1 MATTK
6 QMTGTE
12 RMLAACHLQPVDAT
26 PIWFMRQAGRC
37 FQEYRKLRE
46 KYEIL
51 TIAKTPELCAQ
62 VTLLPVKRLHVDAA
76 VMFADIML
84 PLEGMDV
91 PFRIEPDIGPII
103 PHPIRTQGDVDNVRV
118 IDAEE
123 ATPYVFEAIKLI
135 GEELGDTAAL
145 VGFSGSPFT
154 MACYMI
160 EGQPSRDYARAKAL
174 MLGQPELWHR
184 LMDKVT
190 EVVVRYL
197 RAQVAAGIQV
207 AQLFD
212 SWVGILS
219 PQQYKEFVLPY
230 SQRIFAEMSGLGI
243 PTIHFGT
250 GAAALLELMA
260 SAGSDLIGVDWRVP
274 LDRAWAQI
282 GYDHGI
288 QGNLD
293 PTMLLAP
300 FQVTREGARD
310 ILEMAGG
317 RPGHIF
323 NLGHGV
329 LPDTNPDDLAR
340 LVEFVHEESSR
351 NGPRAPRENG
361 PY

>member
-1 MATTK
+1 
-6 QMTGTE
+6 
-12 RMLAACHLQPVDAT
+12 MLAACHLQPVDAT

-37 FQEYRKLRE
+37 FPEYRKLRE

-51 TIAKTPELCAQ
+51 TIAKTPDLCVQ

-76 VMFADIML
+76 IMFADIML
-84 PLEGMDV
+84 PLEGMGV
-91 PFRIEPDIGPII
+91 PFHIEPETGPII
-103 PHPIRTQGDVDNVRV
+103 TDPIRTQADVDRVRV
-118 IDAEE
+118 IEAEE

-135 GEELGDTAAL
+135 RRELGDTAAL

-160 EGQPSRDYARAKAL
+160 EGHPSRDYARAKSL

-184 LMDKVT
+184 FMDKVT

-197 RAQVAAGIQV
+197 RAQAAAGIQV

-219 PQQYKEFVLPY
+219 PQQYDRFVLPY
-230 SQRIFAEMSGLGI
+230 SRRIFAEMRGIGI

-250 GAAALLELMA
+250 GTAALLDLMVD
-260 SAGSDLIGVDWRVP
+260 AGSDLIGVDWRVP

-293 PTMLLAP
+293 PTMLLAS
-300 FQVTREGARD
+300 FQVSQEGARD
-310 ILEMAGG
+310 ILHRANG
-317 RPGHIF
+317 RPGHVF

-329 LPDTNPDDLAR
+329 LPDTDPDDLAR
-340 LVEFVHEESSR
+340 LVEFVHQESSR
-351 NGPRAPRENG
+351 DA
-361 PY
+361 

>member
-1 MATTK
+1 MATTRE
-6 QMTGTE
+6 MTGAE

-37 FQEYRKLRE
+37 FPEYRKLRE

-51 TIAKTPELCAQ
+51 TIAKTPELCVQ

-76 VMFADIML
+76 VIFADIML
-84 PLEGMDV
+84 PLEGMGV

-103 PHPIRTQGDVDNVRV
+103 PHPIRTQGDVDKVRV
-118 IDAEE
+118 IEAEE

-135 GEELGDTAAL
+135 GKELGDTAAL

-174 MLGQPELWHR
+174 MLGQPDLWHR

-197 RAQVAAGIQV
+197 RGQVTAGIQV

-230 SQRIFAEMSGLGI
+230 SQRIFAEMRDIGI

-260 SAGSDLIGVDWRVP
+260 SAGSNLIGVDWRVP
-274 LDRAWAQI
+274 LDRAWSQI
-282 GYDHGI
+282 GYNRGI

-351 NGPRAPRENG
+351 NGPGAPHKTDLN
-361 PY
+361 

>member
-1 MATTK
+1 MATAK
-6 QMTGTE
+6 EMTGAE
-12 RMLAACHLQPVDAT
+12 RMLAACRLQPVDAT

-37 FQEYRKLRE
+37 FQEYRKLRK

-51 TIAKTPELCAQ
+51 TTAKTPELCVQ

-84 PLEGMDV
+84 PLEGMGV
-91 PFRIEPDIGPII
+91 PFRIEPETGPII
-103 PHPIRTQGDVDNVRV
+103 SDPIRTQADVERVRV
-118 IDAEE
+118 IEAEE
-123 ATPYVFEAIKLI
+123 ATPYVFEAIKLMRQ
-135 GEELGDTAAL
+135 ELGDTAAL

-160 EGQPSRDYARAKAL
+160 EGHPSRDYARAKSL

-184 LMDKVT
+184 FMDKVT

-197 RAQVAAGIQV
+197 RAQAAAGIQV

-219 PQQYKEFVLPY
+219 PQQYERFVLPY
-230 SQRIFAEMSGLGI
+230 SRRIFSEMRDIGI

-250 GAAALLELMA
+250 GTAALLDLMVD
-260 SAGSDLIGVDWRVP
+260 AGSDLIGVDWRVP

-300 FQVTREGARD
+300 FQVSQEGARD
-310 ILEMAGG
+310 ILHRANG
-317 RPGHIF
+317 RPGHVF

-329 LPDTNPDDLAR
+329 LPDTDPDDLAR
-340 LVEFVHEESSR
+340 LVEFVHQESSR
-351 NGPRAPRENG
+351 NG
-361 PY
+361 

>member
-1 MATTK
+1 
-6 QMTGTE
+6 
-12 RMLAACHLQPVDAT
+12 MLAACRLQPVDAT

-37 FQEYRKLRE
+37 FPEYRKLRE

-62 VTLLPVKRLHVDAA
+62 VTLLPVNRLHVDAA

-84 PLEGMDV
+84 PLEGMGV
-91 PFRIEPDIGPII
+91 PFRIKPDIGPII
-103 PHPIRTQGDVDNVRV
+103 PHPIRSQADVDNVRV
-118 IDAEE
+118 IEANE

-135 GEELGDTAAL
+135 RKELGDAAAL

-160 EGQPSRDYARAKAL
+160 EGQSSRDYARAKSL

-184 LMDKVT
+184 FMDKVT

-219 PQQYKEFVLPY
+219 PQQYEEFVLPY
-230 SQRIFAEMSGLGI
+230 SHRIFAEMRDLGI

-250 GAAALLELMA
+250 GTAALLDLMVD
-260 SAGSDLIGVDWRVP
+260 AGSDLIGVDWRVS

-293 PTMLLAP
+293 PTILLAP
-300 FQVTREGARD
+300 YPVIREGARD
-310 ILEMAGG
+310 ILHRADG
-317 RPGHIF
+317 RPGHVF

-351 NGPRAPRENG
+351 NGSGAPRKNE
-361 PY
+361 P